1 MYRKI
6 LLTHDGSELADV
18 AVSHAVSVAKS
29 SGAEVVLLQVID
41 SVTQVI
47 AQAAPAAIDPMPG
60 GAIAAEI
67 AEESVEAQRAAAEE
81 NLTRLRQQIE
91 AEGVRVSA
99 LIGQGSP
106 GEVIIDTVEAQG
118 CDLVV
123 IATHGRS
130 GLRRVVLGS
139 VADHVVRHAHGA
151 AVLIVR
157 SQK

>member
-1 MYRKI
+1 
-6 LLTHDGSELADV
+6 
-18 AVSHAVSVAKS
+18 
-29 SGAEVVLLQVID
+29 
-41 SVTQVI
+41 
-47 AQAAPAAIDPMPG
+47 
-60 GAIAAEI
+60 
-67 AEESVEAQRAAAEE
+67 
-81 NLTRLRQQIE
+81 
-91 AEGVRVSA
+91 
-99 LIGQGSP
+99 
-106 GEVIIDTVEAQG
+106 VIIDTVEAQG